1 MNALRMAAA
10 AASFDRDLEADF
22 IRIEHLIDTAR
33 ADEVRLLVL
42 PEAALGGYLAD
53 LNGAAGT
60 PPPLFSDG
68 PEVRRLARLAGEMVV
83 AVGYCEAGADEDG
96 VGQLFNS
103 AICVTGDGVLG
114 HHRKVHQ
121 PLRED
126 ASYAAG
132 SRFAAFDTPVGRLGM
147 MICYDKAFPE
157 SARALALDGAEIVM
171 CLSAWPASR
180 TKAAPNLNQDRWKR
194 RFDLFDRARALEN
207 QIIWLSA
214 NQSGQFGSLR
224 FVASAKVVDPGGD
237 VLAHTGVRAGLAIA
251 ELDVKAELQ
260 AARRSMD
267 HLRDRRPAA
276 YPFLDRLAP
285 GASPGLPELRSR
297 AVRGRPNRSAVEF
310 GSVRAFDRDPH
321 AR

>member
-1 MNALRMAAA
+1 MSPLRMAAA

-22 IRIEHLIDTAR
+22 LRIEHLIDTAR

-53 LNGAAGT
+53 LDGAAGP
-60 PPPLFSDG
+60 PPPLCTDG
-68 PEVRRLARLAGEMVV
+68 PEIRRLIRLAKEMVV
-83 AVGYCEAGADEDG
+83 AVGYCEASA
-96 VGQLFNS
+96 GQLFNS
-103 AICVTGDGVLG
+103 AICVTGEGVLG

-132 SRFAAFDTPVGRLGM
+132 GRFAAFDTPVGRLGM

-157 SARALALDGAEIVM
+157 SARTLALDGAEIVM

-180 TKAAPNLNQDRWKR
+180 TNTAPNLHQDRWKR

-214 NQSGQFGSLR
+214 NQSGRFGSLR

-237 VLAHTGVRAGLAIA
+237 VLVDTGVRAGLAIA
-251 ELDVKAELQ
+251 ELDVKAELH

-276 YPFLDRLAP
+276 YPMLDRPAP
-285 GASPGLPELRSR
+285 GASPGLPELHSR
-297 AVRGRPNRSAVEF
+297 AARGRPGSSAVEF
-310 GSVRAFDRDPH
+310 GSVRALDRDPH